1 MTENSV
7 EELKSEMV
15 KIAQDAATEG
25 YNQGILTATERLR
38 KVAELNPQHSGVLNA
53 CIHLVEDLIKE
64 KMK

>member
-7 EELKSEMV
+7 EELQSAMV

-25 YNQGILTATERLR
+25 YNQGILTSSEFLR
-38 KVAELNPQHSGVLNA
+38 KTASLNPQNAEILNTCAQVL
-53 CIHLVEDLIKE
+53 EDLIKE

>member
-7 EELKSEMV
+7 EELQSTMV
-15 KIAQDAATEG
+15 KIAQDA